1 MTAVM
6 RNPMRSSRMKTRM
19 QYLSGC
25 RRSRGRASFFAILAA
40 SMCLSVASVTAQD
53 PAPGQTKPDDSTSRD
68 LKPLRPPTEG
78 STGTVVDIPR
88 SYALVIGVS
97 HYPNLPATAQLLFP
111 VRDADDMYSTL
122 ISPEGGQFPPEH
134 VHKLVNDQVTLTNL
148 RRELEQWLPSV
159 TQPNDRV
166 VIYFAGHGFISA
178 GKAYLAPYDIDL
190 KNIAQTAY
198 PMSKLGEVVGSQ
210 IKGKWKVL
218 VTDACH
224 SGAITPEDDPA
235 QLNQKLLDLHSSLLS
250 LTASRDREQSF
261 ESAEWGGGH
270 GIFTY
275 YVVQGLHGAADVNG
289 DGIVTADELS
299 EYVHTNVKQATKGR
313 QNPTSERGSFDPNMI
328 LAYNPTMAKAA
339 PLQAPKFGSL
349 IIEANLDGTEVWV
362 DGKSVGVVNKNQSL
376 RLPGLLPGTHTIKG
390 VHQGYEPDGPRDQ
403 QVYPGQDSTVSL
415 RVLIPRMR
423 NKAAVEVL
431 DKAIEAYQ
439 NGSQE
444 NYQKAAGL
452 LQQAIAID
460 PNYSTAYVYLGRVE
474 GALYEDGKATDAFRK
489 AIEIDPDYMDARSSY
504 AAVLLDQGDLDE
516 AVRQLDVVTR
526 RVPDDATAW
535 YLLSQAYARKSSF
548 EQGKEAAL
556 KAVKFTPNNGEA
568 HFWLATCLR
577 HLNQF
582 AVAELEYKRYLE
594 LSNYDSGKSG
604 KVSYYLLGYT
614 LGIGKKRRAA
624 QSDIWRELRGEA
636 NLGICDCEALQR
648 NFAAALPYCQKA
660 LTYTPQDLWANYRLG
675 MIYIEQSNLNAS
687 PALLSAARTHFQQV
701 VAANPDTEEAARAR
715 QYISKIDVAL
725 SSSP

>member
-1 MTAVM
+1 M
-6 RNPMRSSRMKTRM
+6 RIPLSHRQLVVSRTISWLFAAAFLV
-19 QYLSGC
+19 LSATG
-25 RRSRGRASFFAILAA
+25 A
-40 SMCLSVASVTAQD
+40 AQD
-53 PAPGQTKPDDSTSRD
+53 TTQPPAQPDNPAARD
-68 LKPLRPPTEG
+68 LKPIRPPTEG
-78 STGTVVDIPR
+78 ATGTVVEIPR

-111 VRDADDMYSTL
+111 VRDADDVYSTL

-134 VHKLVNDQVTLTNL
+134 VHKLVNDQVTLANL

-166 VIYFAGHGFISA
+166 VIYFAGHGFISN
-178 GKAYLAPYDIDL
+178 GKAYLAPSDVDL
-190 KNIAQTAY
+190 KNIAATAY

-218 VTDACH
+218 ITDACH

-235 QLNQKLLDLHSSLLS
+235 QLNQNLLNLHSSLLS

-328 LAYNPTMAKAA
+328 LAYNPTMSKAP

-349 IIEANLDGTEVWV
+349 VIEANLDGTEVWV

-376 RLPGLLPGTHTIKG
+376 RHPGLPPGAHTIKG
-390 VHQGYEPDGPRDQ
+390 VHQGYEPDGPRDE
-403 QVYPGQDSTVSL
+403 QVYPGQESTVSL

-423 NKAAVEVL
+423 NKAAVDLL
-431 DKAIEAYQ
+431 DKGIEAYQ

-444 NYQKAAGL
+444 NYQKAVGL
-452 LQQAIAID
+452 LQQAIAVD

-474 GALYEDGKATDAFRK
+474 GALLEESKATEAFRR

-526 RVPDDATAW
+526 RVSDDATAW

-548 EQGKEAAL
+548 QQGMDAAE
-556 KAVKFTPNNGEA
+556 KAVHFAPANGEA

-582 AVAELEYKRYLE
+582 AIAEQEYKNYLE
-594 LSNYDSGKSG
+594 LTNYDSGKAG

-614 LGIGKKRRAA
+614 LGVGKKRRAA
-624 QSDIWRELRGEA
+624 QADIWRELRGEA
-636 NLGICDCEALQR
+636 NLGICDCEALQK
-648 NFAAALPYCQKA
+648 NFANALPYCQKA

-675 MIYIEQSNLNAS
+675 TIYIEQSNLNAS
-687 PALLSAARTHFQQV
+687 PALLSAAKTHFQQV
-701 VAANPDTEEAARAR
+701 IATNPDTEEAARAR

-725 SSSP
+725 STSP

>member
-1 MTAVM
+1 VNIPSSRNQTAVGFPIFWIVALFCM
-6 RNPMRSSRMKTRM
+6 
-19 QYLSGC
+19 LVA
-25 RRSRGRASFFAILAA
+25 RGI
-40 SMCLSVASVTAQD
+40 AQSTPQT
-53 PAPGQTKPDDSTSRD
+53 PAKPDDATSRD
-68 LKPLRPPTEG
+68 LKPIHPSE
-78 STGTVVDIPR
+78 SATGNVVDIPR

-111 VRDADDMYSTL
+111 VRDADDMYTTL

-134 VHKLVNDQVTLTNL
+134 VHKLVNDQVTLANL
-148 RRELEQWLPSV
+148 HRELEQWLPSV

-166 VIYFAGHGFISA
+166 VIYFAGHGFISG

-190 KNIAQTAY
+190 KNIANTAY
-198 PMSKLGEVVGSQ
+198 PMSKLGEVVGSE

-218 VTDACH
+218 ITDACH

-235 QLNQKLLDLHSSLLS
+235 QLNRNLLDLHSSLLS

-299 EYVHTNVKQATKGR
+299 EYVHTNVKQATGGR

-328 LAYNPTMAKAA
+328 LAYNPTMSKAA

-349 IIEANLDGTEVWV
+349 IIEGNLDGTEVWV
-362 DGKSVGVVNKNQSL
+362 DGKSVGVVSKNQSL

-390 VHQGYEPDGPRDQ
+390 VHQGYEPDGPRDE
-403 QVYPGQDSTVSL
+403 QVYPGQESTVSL

-423 NKAAVEVL
+423 NKSAVDLL
-431 DKAIEAYQ
+431 DKGIEAYQ

-452 LQQAIAID
+452 FQQAIAID
-460 PNYSTAYVYLGRVE
+460 PKYSTAYVYLGRVE
-474 GALYEDGKATDAFRK
+474 GALFEETKATDAFRR

-516 AVRQLDVVTR
+516 AVRQLDVVTKR
-526 RVPDDATAW
+526 NPDDATSW

-548 EQGKEAAL
+548 QQGKDAAE
-556 KAVKFTPNNGEA
+556 KAVHFAPGNGEA

-582 AVAELEYKRYLE
+582 AVAEQEYKAYLE
-594 LSNYDSGKSG
+594 LSNYDSGKAG

-614 LGIGKKRRAA
+614 LGVGKKRRAA
-624 QSDIWRELRGEA
+624 QADIWRELRGEA
-636 NLGICDCEALQR
+636 NLGICDCEALQK
-648 NFAAALPYCQKA
+648 NFAQALPYCQKA

-675 MIYIEQSNLNAS
+675 TIYIEQSNLNAS

-701 VAANPDTEEAARAR
+701 VAINPDTDEAARAR

-725 SSSP
+725 STSP

>member
-1 MTAVM
+1 MNIQLKYK
-6 RNPMRSSRMKTRM
+6 RNRFGSRITW
-19 QYLSGC
+19 
-25 RRSRGRASFFAILAA
+25 LAA
-40 SMCLSVASVTAQD
+40 ALLFVLTASAVAQD
-53 PAPGQTKPDDSTSRD
+53 TTQSPVKPDDAASRD

-78 STGTVVDIPR
+78 ATGPAVEIPR

-111 VRDADDMYSTL
+111 VRDADDIYTTL

-134 VHKLVNDQVTLTNL
+134 VHKLVNDQVTLANL

-166 VIYFAGHGFISA
+166 VIYFAGHGFISK

-198 PMSKLGEVVGSQ
+198 PMSELGEVVGSQ

-218 VTDACH
+218 ITDACH
-224 SGAITPEDDPA
+224 SGAITPEDDHA
-235 QLNQKLLDLHSSLLS
+235 QLNQNLLDLHSSLLS

-299 EYVHTNVKQATKGR
+299 EYVHTNVKQATNGR

-328 LAYNPTMAKAA
+328 LAYNPTMSKAA

-362 DGKSVGVVNKNQSL
+362 DGKSVGVVSKNQSL

-390 VHQGYEPDGPRDQ
+390 VHQGYEPDGPRDE
-403 QVYPGQDSTVSL
+403 QVYPGQESTVTL

-423 NKAAVEVL
+423 NKAAVELL
-431 DKAIEAYQ
+431 DKGIEAYQ

-444 NYQKAAGL
+444 NYQKAVTL

-474 GALYEDGKATDAFRK
+474 GALFEEGKATDAFRR

-516 AVRQLDVVTR
+516 VVRQLDVVTR

-548 EQGKEAAL
+548 QQGKDAAE
-556 KAVKFTPNNGEA
+556 KAVHFAPANGEA

-577 HLNQF
+577 HLNQL
-582 AVAELEYKRYLE
+582 AVAEQEYKTYLE
-594 LSNYDSGKSG
+594 LSNYDSGKAG

-614 LGIGKKRRAA
+614 LGVGKKRRAA
-624 QSDIWRELRGEA
+624 QADIWRELRGEA
-636 NLGICDCEALQR
+636 NLGICDCEALQK
-648 NFAAALPYCQKA
+648 NYDNALPYCQKA

-675 MIYIEQSNLNAS
+675 TIYIEQSNQNAS
-687 PALLSAARTHFQQV
+687 PALLSAAKTHFQQV
-701 VAANPDTEEAARAR
+701 IAANPDTEEAARAR